1 MAPTR
6 RHPILVAFL
15 SQSLVEATDEA
26 LDLFDRC
33 LTGVEAR
40 ARRDLEAFR
49 QRVASAA
56 HEKVRL
62 FRALGQTVLNEDIAD
77 GELRRAIYQ
86 QIPPATLQEA
96 VADTERLI
104 RPVDD
109 QGLDFLARRYSYLR
123 QVAPLLLAT
132 LTFRANRQ
140 PHPLLDAVSLLHRLN
155 AQQRRA
161 VPPDAPVDFVP
172 AKWRP

>member
-1 MAPTR
+1 M
-6 RHPILVAFL
+6 
-15 SQSLVEATDEA
+15 
-26 LDLFDRC
+26 FDRR
-33 LTGVEAR
+33 GSPGAG
-40 ARRDLEAFR
+40 DLDAFR
-49 QRVASAA
+49 QQVASATN
-56 HEKVRL
+56 EKVRL

-109 QGLDFLARRYSYLR
+109 QALDFLARRYSYLR

-132 LTFRANRQ
+132 LVFRANRQ
-140 PHPLLDAVSLLHRLN
+140 PHPLLDAITLLY
-155 AQQRRA
+155 
-161 VPPDAPVDFVP
+161 
-172 AKWRP
+172 